1 MEGFCFGE
9 RRLIS
14 EHVEAIIHHTDVV
27 LGAARDDIA
36 DAGFAQA
43 VEVSENLGLDKGF
56 KFGSDHKHRH
66 FVSRRALCQL
76 LKGKDNTAGNLVE
89 CKVDLFSAA
98 NGNTP
103 TLADVVCPTG
113 TVGFKSADRLFEVVL
128 FKIRH
133 KNLGLFKE
141 GVSCGTSRSLF
152 WLI

>member
-43 VEVSENLGLDKGF
+43 VEIAENFGLDKGF
-56 KFGSDHKHRH
+56 KFCSDHKHRH

-76 LKGKDNTAGNLVE
+76 LKGKDDTAGNLVE

-103 TLADVVCPTG
+103 ALANVVSPTG
-113 TVGFKSADRLFEVVL
+113 AVELKGVDGFLEVL
-128 FKIRH
+128 FYAITH
-133 KNLGLFKE
+133 L
-141 GVSCGTSRSLF
+141 
-152 WLI
+152 